1 MRLRNEI
8 LFDRYLGCD
17 TDYSL
22 YNPVGCGNNLCSAI
36 SDNWVCNNWSNNVY
50 LLCDKSY
57 QGEYLKESYILTT
70 MSKAF
75 ALSYSQSAAN
85 IVWLCQHVCKDFI
98 GLDCNLE
105 HFFHVLR

>member
-1 MRLRNEI
+1 MLR
-8 LFDRYLGCD
+8 
-17 TDYSL
+17 
-22 YNPVGCGNNLCSAI
+22 
-36 SDNWVCNNWSNNVY
+36 
-50 LLCDKSY
+50 
-57 QGEYLKESYILTT
+57 T